1 MRAEPRHAEALAAL
15 HALCFERPWPTEDFA
30 HHIIRDLTLTTL
42 DTRALA
48 VIREG
53 GGQAELLTLATH
65 PDARGQGLARALL
78 TEALPQLDAA
88 VLFLEVAEDN
98 TPALALYRSLGF
110 TPFGRR
116 PNYYRREGGRTAA
129 LLFELTLRPPPAWAT
144 PAS

>member
-1 MRAEPRHAEALAAL
+1 MRAEPHQVEALAAL
-15 HALCFERPWPTEDFA
+15 HARCFDRPWPASDFA
-30 HHIIRDLTLTTL
+30 HHIDRDLTLTTP

-78 TEALPQLDAA
+78 AEALPQLDAA

-98 TPALALYRSLGF
+98 APALALYRRLGF

-116 PNYYRREGGRTAA
+116 PGYYRRKHGRIAA
-129 LLFELTLRPPPAWAT
+129 LLFELALRPPPAWAT
-144 PAS
+144 PLP